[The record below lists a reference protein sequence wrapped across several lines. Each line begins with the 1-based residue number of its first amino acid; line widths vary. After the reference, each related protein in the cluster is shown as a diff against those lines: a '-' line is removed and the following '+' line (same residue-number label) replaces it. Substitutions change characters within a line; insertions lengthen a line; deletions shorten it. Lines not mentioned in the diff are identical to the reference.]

1 MKKVEKKAPQ
11 AQPNHPQP
19 HRHDPDRHF
28 EEDEPETVRSSSQ
41 TAQDRDHTIRGGD
54 NQTGPTKEFP
64 T

>member
-1 MKKVEKKAPQ
+1 MKKIEKSAPR
-11 AQPNHPQP
+11 AQPNRPQP
-19 HRHDPDRHF
+19 PRHDPDRHF

-54 NQTGPTKEFP
+54 NQTGPMKEFP